1 MCEFCGC
8 GVGKAEGGRTKA
20 DRVPPTLATIFVKV
34 IEPTLK
40 SDRVRQPQSSIRRSP
55 LPRAPRS
62 P

>member
-8 GVGKAEGGRTKA
+8 GVGKVRGVRT
-20 DRVPPTLATIFVKV
+20 DRVPPTLAAISVRV
-34 IEPTLK
+34 IEPPLR
-40 SDRVRQPQSSIRRSP
+40 SDRVRQPQSSIQRSV